1 MSFFSKLNISFIE
14 IPLNSNLDIL
24 KRLIDHELFHGEKQK
39 NYIYNNLIYDENLKR
54 SEDFKY
60 TEWWRQAG
68 KYITSIE
75 SETFSIV
82 ANPYERF
89 VLSFYDFTKN
99 NEQYKKNTT
108 NYNLDPE
115 WQQTNYSLV
124 FK

>member
-60 TEWWRQAG
+60 TEWWSSGGRL
-68 KYITSIE
+68 
-75 SETFSIV
+75 
-82 ANPYERF
+82 F
-89 VLSFYDFTKN
+89 V
-99 NEQYKKNTT
+99 
-108 NYNLDPE
+108 
-115 WQQTNYSLV
+115 
-124 FK
+124 